1 MQSVRTKA
9 HAHSIFY
16 NPKLKLGVIENISV
30 LDGLLNNITTFASTL
45 HTHEGFHT
53 CEGTS
58 HSRRLFTLE
67 RKLHTCENGTHLRGH
82 CIHMRTLH
90 TCEDTA
96 HLRTHCTLANTL
108 HTYKDITHNPKLQL
122 GVMALTIDR
131 GL

>member
-96 HLRTHCTLANTL
+96 HLRTHCTHIRTSP
-108 HTYKDITHNPKLQL
+108 ITPSFSL
-122 GVMALTIDR
+122 GLWPS
-131 GL
+131 L